1 MSIRLKFLHIPRP
14 KRFNIG
20 HRFYDEDK
28 ERAKD
33 ALIRNNI
40 HADGEDPSYSPEAIK
55 ARMKGSFREAARDG
69 GKISSSMKRSQNIR
83 LITLFIILLAIIW
96 LFINM
101 DVFMKNLSTL
111 WEMIS
116 G

>member
-1 MSIRLKFLHIPRP
+1 MRLKFLHIPRP

-28 ERAKD
+28 ERAKN

-40 HADGEDPSYSPEAIK
+40 QAEGEDTSYNPEAIR
-55 ARMKGSFREAARDG
+55 ARIKGSFREAARDG
-69 GKISSSMKRSQNIR
+69 GKISTSMKRSQNIR
-83 LITLFIILLAIIW
+83 LLTLFVLLVAIIW
-96 LFINM
+96 FLMNIDTFMTNM
-101 DVFMKNLSTL
+101 SVL
-111 WEMIS
+111 WKMIA